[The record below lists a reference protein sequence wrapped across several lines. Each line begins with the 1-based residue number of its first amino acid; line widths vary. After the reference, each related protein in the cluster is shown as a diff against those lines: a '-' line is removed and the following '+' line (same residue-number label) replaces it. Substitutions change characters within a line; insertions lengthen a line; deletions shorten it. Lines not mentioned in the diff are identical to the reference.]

1 VDFAFF
7 VVKKDWEVG
16 RKDEKDEKDE
26 KGRGGTRLGDGAPRA
41 KLGKGADG
49 AGRARGGRLGAGR
62 KGAGG

>member
-7 VVKKDWEVG
+7 VVKKDWELG

-41 KLGKGADG
+41 KLG
-49 AGRARGGRLGAGR
+49 
-62 KGAGG
+62 